1 MSDDLISRKAVLN
14 ILAEERVR
22 SSILASPA
30 FMEMLAQR
38 IKKLPTTFDKEKVTD
53 KLEKLRVGYF
63 LTIANT
69 GDKKLDCAYEHVGNT
84 LDKSLEIVEKGGVE

>member
-1 MSDDLISRKAVLN
+1 MNDDLISREYLLN
-14 ILAEERVR
+14 CAEYDDNGRLIIPYRTVKN
-22 SSILASPA
+22 A
-30 FMEMLAQR
+30 
-38 IKKLPTTFDKEKVTD
+38 PTAFDKEKVID

-84 LDKSLEIVEKGGVE
+84 LDKSLEIVEKGGVET